1 MDELT
6 ELAREL
12 GAEIV
17 IFATNEIA
25 RYFIKILFMINSI
38 FNFVISFGEKDL

>member
-25 RYFIKILFMINSI
+25 RYLCEHLNI
-38 FNFVISFGEKDL
+38 FNPGSRDFI

>member
-38 FNFVISFGEKDL
+38 FNCYIIWG